1 MLQPLGLP
9 RRIGPHEMHRLGEM
23 STALLPCSGDLG
35 KVGQVGFKLFPVL
48 ATRFQSGEDDQCP
61 SRQVEEFFVV
71 VGRELGDQGVLVGH
85 DERVDLLGR
94 RVSVVEVKGRNR
106 LVHVILEN
114 SQDATF
120 GTVDL
125 G

>member
-9 RRIGPHEMHRLGEM
+9 RRIGPHEVNRLGEL
-23 STALLPCSGDLG
+23 STTLLPCSGDLG
-35 KVGQVGFKLFPVL
+35 KVRQIGFELFPVL
-48 ATRFQSGEDDQCP
+48 ATRFQGGEDDQCP
-61 SRQVEEFFVV
+61 SRQVEELFVV

-85 DERVDLLGR
+85 DERVDLIGR
-94 RVSVVEVKGRNR
+94 RVGIVEVERGNG
-106 LVHVILEN
+106 LAHVILEN
-114 SQDATF
+114 SQDAAF